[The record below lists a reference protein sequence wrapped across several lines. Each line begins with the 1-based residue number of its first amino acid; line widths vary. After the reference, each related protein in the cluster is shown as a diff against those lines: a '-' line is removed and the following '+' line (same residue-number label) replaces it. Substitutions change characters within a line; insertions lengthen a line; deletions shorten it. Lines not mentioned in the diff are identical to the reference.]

1 MSLFWKRSL
10 VFLACLGLLSAC
22 EETDSDD
29 TSTSTY
35 VVYSM
40 SPVESGYQTFQ
51 PRDLS
56 YDGEE
61 ADADESDYVY
71 KDRDTGDSTSVLFNS
86 ANDSDTQTL
95 ELEVTAI
102 TDINDLYTALS
113 IDDVTIK
120 VDGTNYSDDYILIQ
134 EKSTGD
140 LYPVVMANLVPLL
153 NSEIT
158 DDIFWHSSH
167 RYSNNADEDRIY
179 LNDSDGELL
188 YIFELEDDLFTFI
201 DTFDYGDKDFWIN
214 ESGDI
219 LTQETSS
226 KSNMSLLDRSS
237 SETISETFATSKL
250 LPFLYEGDFY
260 AARTS
265 STNIYELDI
274 DSSDF
279 SWDIDDTWASND
291 DDYAP
296 TTNSARR
303 GDYEMNAS
311 CELYEFDSSNPYSIE
326 INLIDDFSASN
337 GQLAV
342 AGQNSLFCV
351 DADSSSSIALPIIIK
366 FDTETEEDASF
377 SASIGTLSDAT
388 DRFTVISDNFIMFS
402 ESEDSSFD
410 EYYIDV
416 DAGLE
421 EAIEASETSI
431 VTLQTLED

>member
-22 EETDSDD
+22 EEVESED

-35 VVYSM
+35 VVYAM

-51 PRDLS
+51 QRDLT
-56 YDGEE
+56 YDGAET
-61 ADADESDYVY
+61 DTDESDYVY
-71 KDRDTGDSTSVLFNS
+71 KDRDSDDTTSVLFNS
-86 ANDSDTQTL
+86 ANDSDVQT
-95 ELEVTAI
+95 ETLEVTAI
-102 TDINDLYTALS
+102 TDINDIYTAVS

-120 VDGTNYSDDYILIQ
+120 VDGTNYTGDYVLIQ
-134 EKSTGD
+134 EKSSGT

-153 NSEIT
+153 NTEIT
-158 DDIFWHSSH
+158 EDIFWHSSH

-201 DTFDYGDKDFWIN
+201 DTFDYEDKDFWIN

-311 CELYEFDSSNPYSIE
+311 CELYKFDASNPFSIE

-342 AGQNSLFCV
+342 AGEDALFCV
-351 DADSSSSIALPIIIK
+351 DADSSSSSALPIIIK
-366 FDTETEEDASF
+366 FDTETEVDISF
-377 SASIGTLSDAT
+377 SASIGSLSDAT
-388 DRFTVISDNFIMFS
+388 DRFIVISDDLIMYS
-402 ESEDSSFD
+402 ESEDSTFN
-410 EYYIDV
+410 EYYVDV
-416 DAGLE
+416 EAGFE
-421 EAIEASETSI
+421 DTIEVTEASI
-431 VTLQTLED
+431 VTLQTLEY